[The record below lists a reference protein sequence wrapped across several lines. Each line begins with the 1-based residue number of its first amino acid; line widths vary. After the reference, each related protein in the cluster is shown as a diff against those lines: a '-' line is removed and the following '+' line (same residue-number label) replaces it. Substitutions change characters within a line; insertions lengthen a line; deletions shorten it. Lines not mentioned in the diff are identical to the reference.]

1 MYISK
6 YKYFFSQISL
16 SIYIHI
22 FSDTSNVSQ
31 VTLHFV
37 IFLCTRSILQRIG
50 KSFYTFF
57 DPLFT
62 AKSIRMNSSSNE
74 FRANA
79 RISANV
85 KLLRAFSS
93 SILAEIFENE
103 NFLSR
108 SFPPLFTHK
117 SSQSLTDRLFL
128 KDPLCTSILLSV

>member
-1 MYISK
+1 MYMYISK

-57 DPLFT
+57 DPLYT
-62 AKSIRMNSSSNE
+62 IWNVL
-74 FRANA
+74 
-79 RISANV
+79 RIN
-85 KLLRAFSS
+85 
-93 SILAEIFENE
+93 
-103 NFLSR
+103 
-108 SFPPLFTHK
+108 
-117 SSQSLTDRLFL
+117 
-128 KDPLCTSILLSV
+128 